1 MPSLSAKFQPT
12 YEDYLRINRTTTY
25 NKPTLI
31 LTILMGL
38 VTIGTLL
45 GLVLGWIQTDR
56 NRLMLYLLPPAMFVF
71 YLFYTPFDMRRQSR
85 KLAEKVQT
93 IKWRVAEDGITV
105 DKDSESKKYLWE
117 MLGTAQETDLDYIL
131 FLKANRSDYIF
142 IPKRAFKNPALE
154 QQFQATITAN
164 LGNFR

>member
-12 YEDYLRINRTTTY
+12 YEDYLRINRTTTF

-31 LTILMGL
+31 LMIMMGL

-56 NRLMLYLLPPAMFVF
+56 NRLLLYLLPPAMFVF
-71 YLFYTPFDMRRQSR
+71 YLFYTPFEMRRQSR
-85 KLAEKVQT
+85 KLAEQVHT
-93 IKWRVAEDGITV
+93 IKWRVGEDGITV
-105 DKDSESKKYLWE
+105 DKDNESKKYLWE

-131 FLKANRSDYIF
+131 FFKANRSDYIF
-142 IPKRAFKNPALE
+142 IPKRAFKTSALK
-154 QQFQATITAN
+154 QQFQEMTTAN
-164 LGNFR
+164 LGKFK